1 MLKGVLPTRWPIVEQ
16 KWADSAGNRIAEEM
30 NNAIVNEKLSDLIEL
45 ENTIEEKLD
54 SRFDELL
61 SKIDEQTT
69 ILTRISTD
77 VGSVLS
83 AV

>member
-1 MLKGVLPTRWPIVEQ
+1 MLKGVLPPRWPIVEP
-16 KWADSAGNRIAEEM
+16 KWADSEENRIAEEM

>member
-1 MLKGVLPTRWPIVEQ
+1 
-16 KWADSAGNRIAEEM
+16 M